1 MPAPPRPATFRFLAA
16 VRPRAVERIIAT
28 PCVMSAIRRA
38 PCPIVLG
45 ADVGA
50 SWVRLVA
57 RRGERRL
64 GALRIPATEVG
75 DLGIFLPET
84 ARARGWANAAALVLG
99 SRGIWTAAE
108 RRALARRL
116 ARAAKRVEVLS
127 DAQIAHLG
135 ALGGE
140 PGVLILAGTG
150 SIVIGRDHV
159 GRWARA
165 GGFGPLLG
173 DEGSGFWLGRAWLR
187 ATTEGE
193 DFMPARRLIQ
203 SAEPVRRIA
212 ALAPDVIARAR
223 RGDRRARRIVSEGQG
238 HLAALAHEVARRLAL
253 APPVVVS
260 WAGSVLDDTW
270 FRAGV
275 ARALRRA
282 GVHARWQPPAMAP
295 ADAAALRALEIA
307 RSTERGRK

>member
-1 MPAPPRPATFRFLAA
+1 MPAPRGGASVGFRVSVFAGG
-16 VRPRAVERIIAT
+16 VRRIIAA

-57 RRGERRL
+57 RRGDRRL
-64 GALRIPATEVG
+64 GALRIPATLVG
-75 DLGIFLPET
+75 DLGIFLPRT
-84 ARARGWANAAALVLG
+84 ARARGWGRAAALVLG
-99 SRGIWTAAE
+99 SRGIWTATE

-116 ARAAKRVEVLS
+116 ARAARHIEVLS

-140 PGVLILAGTG
+140 SGVLILAGTG
-150 SIVIGRDHV
+150 SIVIGRDRA

-187 ATTEGE
+187 ATTQGE
-193 DFMPARRLIQ
+193 DFLPARHLIQ
-203 SAEPVRRIA
+203 SRDPVRRIA
-212 ALAPDVIARAR
+212 ALAAGVVARAR
-223 RGDRRARRIVSEGQG
+223 RGDPRARRIVAEAQRD
-238 HLAALAHEVARRLAL
+238 LAAQAL
-253 APPVVVS
+253 DVVRQLRMRTPVTVS
-260 WAGSVLDDTW
+260 WAGSVLEEAW

-275 ARALRRA
+275 ARALRRR
-282 GVHARWQPPAMAP
+282 GVRARWHPPAMAP
-295 ADAAALRALEIA
+295 VEAAAHRAVTLA
-307 RSTERGRK
+307 GRRR